1 MTNRAGESKLSQRRI
16 DARNRQQQALEL
28 RMAGRTWQEIADH
41 LGYAGHTGAYEAV
54 KVALSRSNHEAVEDY
69 RSLTLGRLTKILQV
83 HWPIML
89 QGDGNATR
97 YCLQTIKDMRDL
109 LGLDSPSKFE
119 HTGADGAPIRH
130 EVITLDIGDI
140 AEAISVLRDAGA
152 VRLESN
158 GYAPATVDAVHSPQA
173 DS

>member
-1 MTNRAGESKLSQRRI
+1 MANRTGESKLSVRRI
-16 DARNRQQQALEL
+16 EAQNKQHQALEL

-41 LGYAGHTGAYEAV
+41 LGYASHTGAYEAV

-69 RSLTLGRLTKILQV
+69 RSLTIGRLTKILQI
-83 HWPIML
+83 HWPLML

-97 YCLQTIKDMRDL
+97 FCLQTIKDMRDL

-119 HTGADGAPIRH
+119 HTGTDGEPIRH

-140 AEAISVLRDAGA
+140 TEAITVLRDAGA
-152 VRLESN
+152 VRLAGN
-158 GYAPATVDAVHSPQA
+158 GHAPASLDGVYTA
-173 DS
+173 

>member
-1 MTNRAGESKLSQRRI
+1 MANRVGESKLSPRRI
-16 DARNRQQQALEL
+16 DAQQKQQQAMEL

-41 LGYAGHTGAYEAV
+41 LGYASHTGAYEAV
-54 KVALSRSNHEAVEDY
+54 KVALSRSNHEAAEDY
-69 RSLTLGRLTKILQV
+69 RSLTIGRLTKILQI
-83 HWPIML
+83 HWPLML
-89 QGDGNATR
+89 QADNNSTR
-97 YCLQTIKDMRDL
+97 LCLQTIKDMREV

-140 AEAISVLRDAGA
+140 TEAISVLRDAGA

-158 GYAPATVDAVHSPQA
+158 GHSPA
-173 DS
+173 AMESLHTP

>member
-1 MTNRAGESKLSQRRI
+1 MANRVGESKLSPRRI
-16 DARNRQQQALEL
+16 DAQQKQQQAMEL

-41 LGYAGHTGAYEAV
+41 LGYASHTGAYEAV
-54 KVALSRSNHEAVEDY
+54 KVALSRSNHEAAEDY
-69 RSLTLGRLTKILQV
+69 RSLTIGRLTKILQV
-83 HWPIML
+83 HWPLML
-89 QGDGNATR
+89 QADNNSTR
-97 YCLQTIKDMRDL
+97 LCLQTIKDMREI

-140 AEAISVLRDAGA
+140 TEAISVLRDAGA

-158 GYAPATVDAVHSPQA
+158 GHSPA
-173 DS
+173 AVESLHTP

>member
-1 MTNRAGESKLSQRRI
+1 MTNRVGESKLSPRRI
-16 DARNRQQQALEL
+16 DAQQKQQQAMEL

-41 LGYAGHTGAYEAV
+41 LGYASHTGAYEAV
-54 KVALSRSNHEAVEDY
+54 KVALSRSNHEAAEDY
-69 RSLTLGRLTKILQV
+69 RSLTIGRLTKILQV
-83 HWPIML
+83 HWPLML
-89 QGDGNATR
+89 QADNNSTR
-97 YCLQTIKDMRDL
+97 LCLQTIKDMREI

-140 AEAISVLRDAGA
+140 TEAISVLRDAGA

-158 GYAPATVDAVHSPQA
+158 GHSPA
-173 DS
+173 AVESLHTP

>member
-1 MTNRAGESKLSQRRI
+1 MANRTGESKLSVRRI
-16 DARNRQQQALEL
+16 EAQNKQHQALEL

-41 LGYAGHTGAYEAV
+41 LGYASHTGAYEAV

-69 RSLTLGRLTKILQV
+69 RSLTIGRLTKILQI
-83 HWPIML
+83 HWPLML

-97 YCLQTIKDMRDL
+97 FCLQTIKDMRDL

-119 HTGADGAPIRH
+119 HTGTDGEAIRH

-140 AEAISVLRDAGA
+140 AEAITVLRDAGA
-152 VRLESN
+152 VRLGSN
-158 GYAPATVDAVHSPQA
+158 GHAPATVDGIYTA
-173 DS
+173 

>member
-1 MTNRAGESKLSQRRI
+1 MANRTGESKLSVRRI
-16 DARNRQQQALEL
+16 EAQNKQHQALEL

-41 LGYAGHTGAYEAV
+41 LGYASHTGAYEAV

-69 RSLTLGRLTKILQV
+69 RSLTIGRLTKILQV
-83 HWPIML
+83 HWPLML
-89 QGDGNATR
+89 QADNNSTR
-97 YCLQTIKDMRDL
+97 LCLQTIKDMREV

-140 AEAISVLRDAGA
+140 TEAISVLRDAGV

-158 GYAPATVDAVHSPQA
+158 GHSPA
-173 DS
+173 AVDTLYPA

>member
-1 MTNRAGESKLSQRRI
+1 MMTNRVGESKLSPRRI
-16 DARNRQQQALEL
+16 DAQQKQQQAMEL

-41 LGYAGHTGAYEAV
+41 LGYASHTGAYEAV
-54 KVALSRSNHEAVEDY
+54 KVALSRSNHEAAEDY
-69 RSLTLGRLTKILQV
+69 RSLTIGRLTKILQV
-83 HWPIML
+83 HWPLML
-89 QGDGNATR
+89 QADNNSTR
-97 YCLQTIKDMRDL
+97 LCLQTIKDMREI

-140 AEAISVLRDAGA
+140 TEAISVLRDAGA

-158 GYAPATVDAVHSPQA
+158 GHSPA
-173 DS
+173 AVESLHTP

>member
-1 MTNRAGESKLSQRRI
+1 MNNRVGESKLSPRRI
-16 DARNRQQQALEL
+16 DAQQKQQQAMEL

-41 LGYAGHTGAYEAV
+41 LGYASHTGAYEAV

-69 RSLTLGRLTKILQV
+69 RSLTIGRLTKILQI
-83 HWPIML
+83 HWPLML
-89 QGDGNATR
+89 QADNNSTR
-97 YCLQTIKDMRDL
+97 LCLQTIKDMREV

-130 EVITLDIGDI
+130 EVITLDVGDI
-140 AEAISVLRDAGA
+140 TEAISVLRDAGA

-158 GYAPATVDAVHSPQA
+158 GHSPA
-173 DS
+173 AMESLHTP